1 VAGWIRSLDALQKLD
16 WDVAIPGH
24 GDEPMTRAD
33 VVVFEGKL
41 KTLLSRAE
49 AAVKA
54 GATKTDLMS
63 KVKTDDLWGFAPTF
77 WDAGRTAGL
86 YAEAGGK

>member
-1 VAGWIRSLDALQKLD
+1 
-16 WDVAIPGH
+16 
-24 GDEPMTRAD
+24 M
-33 VVVFEGKL
+33 
-41 KTLLSRAE
+41 KTLLARAQ

-54 GATKTDLMS
+54 GATKETLMS
-63 KVKTDDLWGFAPTF
+63 QVKTDDLWGFAPTF